1 VMQLQLKVM
10 LDEIAQA
17 ARSIHHHCK
26 KLNASLYEVTEHTE
40 AQHDQVYS
48 AIRALE
54 EATAETRDLSERAEH
69 LLHMA
74 DTPNENLANEIR
86 DLATATR
93 LTAFG
98 AEEVAA
104 SMQQVGHLIVENRGE
119 AQLAWKASEELMH
132 TAGELNNLVDFFNPE
147 KHLD

>member
-1 VMQLQLKVM
+1 MQLHLKVM
-10 LDEIAQA
+10 LDEIALA
-17 ARSIHHHCK
+17 SRSIHRHCT
-26 KLNASLYEVTEHTE
+26 KLNAALYEVTEHTE

-48 AIRALE
+48 AIRALDA
-54 EATAETRDLSERAEH
+54 ATAETRDLSERSER
-69 LLHMA
+69 LLSMA
-74 DTPNENLANEIR
+74 DTANETLASEIR

-104 SMQQVGHLIVENRGE
+104 SMQQVGNLIVENRGE
-119 AQLAWKASEELMH
+119 AQLAWQASEELMH
-132 TAGELNNLVDFFNPE
+132 TAGELNNLVDFFDPE